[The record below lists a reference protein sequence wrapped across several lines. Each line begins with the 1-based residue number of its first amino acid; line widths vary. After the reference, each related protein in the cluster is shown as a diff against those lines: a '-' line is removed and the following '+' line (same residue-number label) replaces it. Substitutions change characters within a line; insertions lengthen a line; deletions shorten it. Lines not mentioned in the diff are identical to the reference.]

1 MSRML
6 PDSDEQALIR
16 DTIRDFCE
24 AEVAPITGEFDNPGE
39 SSFPWDIF
47 EQAADLGFLGPH
59 YPEEYGGSGMDLLS
73 TIIIHE
79 EFNRADPGI
88 GTAVLSAKFGTEMI
102 LEYGTEEQCMEYVK
116 PVLEGK
122 IACGS
127 AITEPGGG
135 SDVASMLTTATKDG
149 DEWVVNGS
157 KTWASTSPVAD
168 YMVVLAK
175 TSEEKGYGGI
185 TAFIV
190 PTDTEGFTIEK
201 KLEKMGLRAS
211 PTAEIAISD
220 AHVPEENVV
229 GQVDEGFYQLMNFF
243 NENRII
249 AAANALGAAIGAFHH
264 AKEYAAERE
273 AFDQEIDQFQG
284 IQWKLADMATKI
296 ETTRSVVYRAAR
308 EFDQGNKTPLI
319 SSIAKYY
326 ASEITE
332 EVCSEAIQ
340 IHGAY
345 GYSRE
350 YPVEKF
356 YRDSRVQKIVEGT
369 SEIQKNVI
377 FENLDQLP

>member
-1 MSRML
+1 MAASSNEHAM
-6 PDSDEQALIR
+6 IR
-16 DTIRDFCE
+16 KTIRDFCQS
-24 AEVAPITGEFDNPGE
+24 EVAPVAREYDDPDNTE
-39 SSFPWDIF
+39 FPWEIF
-47 EQAADLGFLGPH
+47 DQAADLGFLGPH
-59 YPEEYGGSGMDLLS
+59 FPEEYGGSGLDFTS
-73 TIIIHE
+73 TVIIHE

-88 GTAVLSAKFGTEMI
+88 AMAVLSAKFGTEMI
-102 LEYGTEEQCMEYVK
+102 LKYGTDEQCQEYVR
-116 PVLEGK
+116 PVLEGD

-135 SDVASMLTTATKDG
+135 SDVASMRTTATKDG
-149 DEWVVNGS
+149 DEWVLDGS

-168 YMVVLAK
+168 FMLVLAK

-190 PTDTEGFTIEK
+190 PTVTDGFKVEK

-220 AHVPEENVV
+220 ARVPEENVV
-229 GQVDEGFYQLMNFF
+229 GDVDKGFYQLMDFF
-243 NENRII
+243 NENRVI

-264 AKEYAAERE
+264 SREYAMERE
-273 AFDQEIDQFQG
+273 AFGQTINEFQG

-296 ETTRSVVYRAAR
+296 ETARSTIYRAAR
-308 EFDQGNKTPLI
+308 EFENDNLGPMLP
-319 SSIAKYY
+319 SIAKYY

-340 IHGAY
+340 IHGGY
-345 GYSRE
+345 GYSRD

-377 FENLDQLP
+377 YENLDKID

>member
-1 MSRML
+1 M
-6 PDSDEQALIR
+6 
-16 DTIRDFCE
+16 
-24 AEVAPITGEFDNPGE
+24 
-39 SSFPWDIF
+39 
-47 EQAADLGFLGPH
+47 
-59 YPEEYGGSGMDLLS
+59 
-73 TIIIHE
+73 
-79 EFNRADPGI
+79 
-88 GTAVLSAKFGTEMI
+88 AVLSAKFGTEMI
-102 LEYGTEEQCMEYVK
+102 LEYGTDEQCKKFVR
-116 PVLEGK
+116 PVLEGD

-135 SDVASMLTTATKDG
+135 SDVASMRTTATKDG
-149 DEWVVNGS
+149 EEWVLNGS

-175 TSEEKGYGGI
+175 TTEEDGYGGI

-190 PTDTEGFTIEK
+190 PTDTEGFKVEK
-201 KLEKMGLRAS
+201 ELKKMGLRAS

-220 AHVPEENVV
+220 ARIPNENVV
-229 GQVDEGFYQLMNFF
+229 GDVDKGFYQLMDFF

-264 AKEYAAERE
+264 AREYAGERE
-273 AFDQEIDQFQG
+273 AFDQHIEEFQG

-296 ETTRSVVYRAAR
+296 ETARSTIYRAAT
-308 EFDQGNKTPLI
+308 EFEHGNLDPLLP
-319 SSIAKYY
+319 SVAKYY
-326 ASEITE
+326 TSEITE
-332 EVCSEAIQ
+332 EICSEAIQ
-340 IHGAY
+340 IHGGY

-377 FENLDQLP
+377 FENIDKID